1 MTKFDVLAIGGAHFL
16 LVQSEHLL
24 DLPSTILVP
33 VLPRDD
39 DPGLRGL
46 TVDISIKGRPYR
58 IAAHMPVTVEP
69 VACNRR
75 NRCIVWRPRKVS
87 ASWMGFT
94 RCSGVSETGLPGPH
108 STPFA
113 SAPTC
118 ATPRASASFTCR

>member
-58 IAAHMPVTVEP
+58 IAAHMPVTVETRRLQQAKP
-69 VACNRR
+69 VHRLAPEEGQR
-75 NRCIVWRPRKVS
+75 V
-87 ASWMGFT
+87 MD
-94 RCSGVSETGLPGPH
+94 GLYAVLWGL
-108 STPFA
+108 
-113 SAPTC
+113 
-118 ATPRASASFTCR
+118 